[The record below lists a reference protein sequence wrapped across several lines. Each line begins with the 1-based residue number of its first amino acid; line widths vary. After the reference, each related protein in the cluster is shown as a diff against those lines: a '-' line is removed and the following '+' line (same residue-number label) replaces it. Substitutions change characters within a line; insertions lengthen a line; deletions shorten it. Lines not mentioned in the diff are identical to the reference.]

1 GRYRS
6 LNLAPLAGI
15 KPAPQVEPPVEPS
28 GRSRQRASGDAE
40 VLFVGPGLSRPTVV
54 GPTRQPEPGP
64 LAGIKPALQ
73 VEPPVEPGGRS
84 GLPPRG
90 AAEVLS
96 VGAGPSR
103 PTVVGPTRQPEPGP
117 LAGIKPALQV
127 EPPVEPG
134 GRSRQRAPG

>member
-1 GRYRS
+1 RSRQRAPGWRKFFLWGRVYPGQWWWGRYRS

-84 GLPPRG
+84 
-90 AAEVLS
+90 
-96 VGAGPSR
+96 
-103 PTVVGPTRQPEPGP
+103 
-117 LAGIKPALQV
+117 
-127 EPPVEPG
+127 
-134 GRSRQRAPG
+134 RQRAPG